1 MVEFEL
7 LLAMAV
13 DAPALIPLP
22 HCELDVLRDR
32 LAADLS
38 IELLCHSL
46 QGVRPLQLEPLTV
59 SLLAHEGANVCRCE
73 REIIGQVC
81 LLLKEPHVA
90 EEVDADLLG
99 RRSERVRLATSRSV
113 PILARESL
121 REIVRETRWLLIRNR
136 NERRAPIRALTV
148 DGGQRSVD
156 DVSGLALGLVRRV
169 GTLKT
174 PLPHRVDALCDR
186 DCVDER

>member
-22 HCELDVLRDR
+22 HCELDVLRIGSR
-32 LAADLS
+32 RTFRSSSSVIACRAW
-38 IELLCHSL
+38 
-46 QGVRPLQLEPLTV
+46 RPLQLEPLTV

-73 REIIGQVC
+73 REIIGQVG

-99 RRSERVRLATSRSV
+99 RRSKESASRRAAASQY
-113 PILARESL
+113 SL
-121 REIVRETRWLLIRNR
+121 GSRFAKSF
-136 NERRAPIRALTV
+136 ERRA
-148 DGGQRSVD
+148 GS
-156 DVSGLALGLVRRV
+156 
-169 GTLKT
+169 
-174 PLPHRVDALCDR
+174 
-186 DCVDER
+186 